1 MVALGLLIETPFVA
15 IDVQRRRP
23 VASLAKRIPDR
34 RALPA
39 NPAIL
44 TPMRGL
50 ARVALAAL
58 AVGCGSHAAAI
69 RTPSPPPAIAEREPL
84 AADAIMADVAALCAP
99 ELAGRGAFQEGGRR
113 AADYMA
119 RELETA
125 GLRVIR
131 QPIPGAADNVIGV
144 RGDLSGEVVI
154 VSAHYDHLGV
164 HDAGVYPGADD
175 NASGAAVLLAL
186 ARALAGEPGGRA
198 ILFIAFGA
206 EEQGLVGS
214 SAYLEQPLV
223 PLDRTVA
230 VINFDMI
237 GRRFFEAGAAT
248 PATAAV
254 VGLEGSDEARE
265 LVREG
270 ARRAGLRLIEAPARL
285 LQLFR
290 LENRTDDWVFRRRG
304 VLSIHFSTGLH
315 DDYHRVTDTAD
326 KLSPAQMERIA
337 RTAAHLIRGLTD
349 QGPLRAGSP

>member
-1 MVALGLLIETPFVA
+1 MG
-15 IDVQRRRP
+15 
-23 VASLAKRIPDR
+23 
-34 RALPA
+34 
-39 NPAIL
+39 
-44 TPMRGL
+44 GL
-50 ARVALAAL
+50 ARAAL
-58 AVGCGSHAAAI
+58 PVLAVVGCGSGTATISSPA
-69 RTPSPPPAIAEREPL
+69 PPPATAERDPL
-84 AADAIMADVAALCAP
+84 AADSIMADVAALCAP

-119 RELETA
+119 RELAAA

-131 QPIPGAADNVIGV
+131 QPVPGGAENVIGV

-164 HDAGVYPGADD
+164 QSGGVFPGADD

-186 ARALAGEPGGRA
+186 ARALSGEPGGRA

-214 SAYLEQPLV
+214 SAYLEKPIV
-223 PLDRTVA
+223 PVERTSA
-230 VINFDMI
+230 VVNFDMI
-237 GRRFFEAGAAT
+237 GRQFFEAGAAT

-254 VGLEGSDEARE
+254 VGLEGSERARQ

-290 LENRTDDWVFRRRG
+290 LENRTDDWVFRRLG

-326 KLSPAQMERIA
+326 KLSPPQMERIA
-337 RTAAHLIRGLTD
+337 RTAAHLIRGLAD
-349 QGPLRAGSP
+349 